1 MQISGHG
8 RSNELAQLLL
18 GIQDRDRSAARPQA
32 QAAASQDS
40 IRISQDAQELQRIK
54 ALTQASDPARAERV
68 ERIRRSIESGTYS
81 PDSKATADAL
91 IRHVLTDS
99 VL

>member
-18 GIQDRDRSAARPQA
+18 GIQDRDRSAARSAA
-32 QAAASQDS
+32 QASAPQDS
-40 IRISQDAQELQRIK
+40 VRISQDAKELQRIK
-54 ALTQASDPARAERV
+54 ALAQADDPARAAKV
-68 ERIRRSIESGTYS
+68 ERIRQAVESGTYAVD
-81 PDSKATADAL
+81 PRKTADAL
-91 IRHVLTDS
+91 IRHVLTDA